1 MQATYSA
8 CKNCRSK
15 SRMIPNYHH
24 DTIHKIRKS
33 AAMRAGKC
41 NWWSFRTIWR
51 KALRLARV
59 LRWITLYWAFYR
71 RPHVFCSNLKGLQSQ
86 ESRFYWKNLKYA
98 NWVWKITEERR
109 ERTTPW
115 ALLAHWIPPR
125 AGLCFLTWLFRSFL
139 NCNEQTSWRPL
150 SVLPTTDSFCFSF
163 RVSQFAE
170 KLLGM
175 TTVSHKE
182 AASPTLLQVGIFMKA
197 P

>member
-1 MQATYSA
+1 MILFIRSGKAQPWEQANAIGDLSELFGERPWGWPEFWGGSHYTEPFTEDH
-8 CKNCRSK
+8 
-15 SRMIPNYHH
+15 MF
-24 DTIHKIRKS
+24 S
-33 AAMRAGKC
+33 AA
-41 NWWSFRTIWR
+41 I
-51 KALRLARV
+51 V
-59 LRWITLYWAFYR
+59 
-71 RPHVFCSNLKGLQSQ
+71 GLQSQ